1 MDKERNLIRRMAM
14 LYVDGFKGMGGL
26 GKALWALI
34 LVKLVLIF
42 LVMKLIFF
50 PNFLGNNFDTDTE
63 RAQYVRKVLASP
75 DSVATANN
83 EIQKNN

>member
-1 MDKERNLIRRMAM
+1 M

-50 PNFLGNNFDTDTE
+50 PNFLGTNFDTDTE

-75 DSVATANN
+75 DSTTTANKEYKRIIN
-83 EIQKNN
+83 HKKQKTK

>member
-1 MDKERNLIRRMAM
+1 M

-50 PNFLGNNFDTDTE
+50 PNFLGTNFDTDTE

-75 DSVATANN
+75 DSTTTANK
-83 EIQKNN
+83 EIQNNN

>member
-1 MDKERNLIRRMAM
+1 M

-42 LVMKLIFF
+42 LVMKLLFF
-50 PNFLGNNFDTDTE
+50 PNFLSTNFDTDAE

-75 DSVATANN
+75 DSTTTANK

>member
-1 MDKERNLIRRMAM
+1 M

-42 LVMKLIFF
+42 LVMTLLFF
-50 PNFLGNNFDTDTE
+50 PNFLSTNFDTDAE

-75 DSVATANN
+75 DSTTTANK
-83 EIQKNN
+83 EIQNNN